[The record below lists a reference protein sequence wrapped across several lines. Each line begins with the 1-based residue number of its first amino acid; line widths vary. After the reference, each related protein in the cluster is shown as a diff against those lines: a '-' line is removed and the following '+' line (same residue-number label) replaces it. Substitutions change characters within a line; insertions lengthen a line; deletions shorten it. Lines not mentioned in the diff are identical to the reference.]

1 MLARRNSAKPALL
14 RERSGTRGRCAV
26 GRAIPSIPGGPVS
39 RPRPPRAHAAGTRLT
54 TLALLLAALLALA
67 AGPALADKPEHAPGP
82 GAPYRAAV
90 LGDHPISYWR
100 LGEQA
105 GATIAA
111 DELHHHPGYYGGS
124 PTLGVAHPVG
134 GDADTAIDLD
144 GLQTQPFGQFVH
156 VSDNGHLAFPGR
168 AAFTL
173 EAWVRP
179 RGFNGVTR
187 RIYSKEG
194 PDGGYLLGI
203 QQGGVVFSRYA
214 HGQWSTL
221 LTGVAASRWSHVMA
235 TYDGTTMQVYVDG
248 SLSASRPSLLSL
260 PAARS
265 DLSIGAKQSRWRFY
279 AGGLDELAIYGRAL
293 SGERAMAHTRVGSDS
308 P

>member
-1 MLARRNSAKPALL
+1 MPIRHLL
-14 RERSGTRGRCAV
+14 L
-26 GRAIPSIPGGPVS
+26 P
-39 RPRPPRAHAAGTRLT
+39 
-54 TLALLLAALLALA
+54 LAALLALA
-67 AGPALADKPEHAPGP
+67 APAAASADKPPQAPGP

-100 LGEQA
+100 LGEQP
-105 GATIAA
+105 GAVVAA
-111 DELHHHPGYYGGS
+111 DELNHHPGYYEGP
-124 PTLGVAHPVG
+124 PTLGVAHPTG
-134 GDADTAIDLD
+134 GDPDTAIDLD

-168 AAFTL
+168 DPFTL

-203 QQGGVVFSRYA
+203 QQGGVVFSRYVD
-214 HGQWSTL
+214 GQWSTL
-221 LTGVAASRWSHVMA
+221 LTGVDAHRWSHVMA
-235 TYDGTTMQVYVDG
+235 TYDGTVMRIYVDG
-248 SLSASRPSLLSL
+248 WLAASEPSSSSL
-260 PAARS
+260 PVARS

-293 SGERAMAHTRVGSDS
+293 SSGRALAHSRIGGEIR
-308 P
+308 